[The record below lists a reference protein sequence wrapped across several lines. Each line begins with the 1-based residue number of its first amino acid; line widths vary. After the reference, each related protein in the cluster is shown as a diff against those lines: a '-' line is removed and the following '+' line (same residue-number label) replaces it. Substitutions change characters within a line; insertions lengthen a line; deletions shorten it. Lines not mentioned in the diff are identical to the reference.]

1 MMSRALIAITV
12 AFTLLFGGMS
22 HAQVFK
28 IGAKAGVS
36 TSGIS
41 ANDLVIKNT
50 ADLQDLKLSLQ
61 NSSPE
66 YQLGLFTRL
75 NLAGLYIQPE
85 LMFTTSSVEY
95 LMEDFTDGTS
105 DPLYEQYFG
114 LEMPIMAGIKLGP
127 FRANAGPVF
136 RTSLGTVSELAEVRG
151 YGRKFQESQLGLQA
165 GFGFDLGKKVI
176 LDFRYEVDLS
186 ESRDEVTI
194 FNREHEIS
202 RRGGQ
207 LSVGLGYSF

>member
-1 MMSRALIAITV
+1 MSRAFFIFSVTLA
-12 AFTLLFGGMS
+12 LLFGGAAN
-22 HAQVFK
+22 AQVFK
-28 IGAKAGVS
+28 IGAKAGIS

-41 ANDLVIKNT
+41 SDDLSIRST
-50 ADLQDLKLSLQ
+50 DDLQDLKISLQ

-75 NLAGLYIQPE
+75 NLAGLYVQPE

-95 LMEDFTDGTS
+95 LLEDFRDGTS

-136 RTSLGTVSELAEVRG
+136 RTNLGSVSEITQLSG
-151 YGRKFQESQLGLQA
+151 YGRKFRESQMGIQA
-165 GFGFDLGKKVI
+165 GFGFDLGKKLI

-186 ESRDEVTI
+186 ETRDEITI
-194 FNREHEIS
+194 FDQTHELS
-202 RRGGQ
+202 KHGGQ

>member
-1 MMSRALIAITV
+1 MSRVIVAITV
-12 AFTLLFGGMS
+12 AFSLIFGGMT
-22 HAQVFK
+22 HAQFFK
-28 IGAKAGVS
+28 AGVKAGVS
-36 TSGIS
+36 TSGIN
-41 ANDLVIKNT
+41 ANDLVIKNS
-50 ADLQDLKLSLQ
+50 ADFQDLKLSFQ

-66 YQLGLFTRL
+66 YQLGLFSRVKV
-75 NLAGLYIQPE
+75 AGLYIQPE

-95 LMEDFTDGTS
+95 LMEDFSDGTS

-114 LEMPIMAGIKLGP
+114 LEMPIMAGIKLGA

-136 RTSLGTVSELAEVRG
+136 RTSLGTTSELADIKG

-165 GFGFDLGKKVI
+165 GFGFDIGKKLI

-194 FNREHEIS
+194 FNQSHELS
-202 RRGGQ
+202 QHGGQ